1 MAMWDRTMTPPSA
14 SLTEAAAGRADE
26 QSARITIEQFE
37 QMDFEFP
44 VDLVK
49 GRIEELPPPGAAHGR
64 VCLNIAVLLELW
76 ARATGAGAVTSNDSA
91 VVTDEGDVTVRG
103 CDVAFIR
110 WESLPDRT
118 LPAGA
123 FRVAPDLVVE
133 VLSPSDRW
141 LQVEAKLDDYLRAGV
156 NEVWVVSI
164 EERSVWVCRAGQA
177 HQRLAEDAEL
187 TSPELLPGFSC
198 RVVDFFLHV

>member
-1 MAMWDRTMTPPSA
+1 MWDRTMTPPSA

-49 GRIEELPPPGAAHGR
+49 GRIEEMPPPGAAHGR
-64 VCLNIAVLLELW
+64 VCGNIFFLLEAW
-76 ARATGAGAVTSNDSA
+76 ARQSGSGTVTCNDTA
-91 VVTDEGDVTVRG
+91 VVTEEIIGSVRG
-103 CDVAFIR
+103 CDVAYVR

-141 LQVEAKLDDYLRAGV
+141 PQVEAKLDDYLGAGV
-156 NEVWVVSI
+156 KEIWVVSI